1 MRNFST
7 QADLRAIEAE
17 ALWQDRERPATVYAA
32 LDSVAKRF
40 GDRPAISFQ
49 MFSTPGSKSQTLTW
63 SKLLEHVTQ
72 AANLFH
78 ELGISET
85 DTVAYILPT
94 LNETAITL
102 LGGMTA
108 GRVAPI
114 NPLLDPDKLSALLRE
129 SGAKA
134 VVTLRSFP
142 KTDIAQKVSRALKD
156 APQVETLIELDMLR
170 HVGPPKSWI
179 IPLIRPK
186 NPVMHRARIL
196 DFHTE
201 LARQPA
207 DRLVFDASQEDRI
220 AALFHTGGTTGM
232 PKLASHRFS
241 GIIYNGWLGAELLFT
256 EKDVLMCPLPLFH
269 VFAAYPILMCCI
281 LSGAHVVFP
290 TPQGYRGEGVFD
302 NFWKLIEKWNVT
314 FMITVPTAL
323 SALVSRKVDAD
334 ISSLRTGIS
343 GSAAL
348 PRELYRRF
356 EAATGVQIAEGYG
369 LTEATCLVSCNP
381 VDGQKKIGSVGLPL
395 PYTDVRILR
404 EVEETFIECGQDEVG
419 EICIRNPGVTDAT
432 YIDASKNRDLYTPDG
447 LLRTGDLG
455 RLDGDGYL
463 WITGR
468 QKDLIIRSGH
478 NIDPAEIEEALLSH
492 PQVGFAGAIGQPDA
506 KAGELPCAYVECVAG
521 ATVSTEMLHAHVAS
535 RLTERAAIPKHIEI
549 LDSLPKTA
557 IGKVFKPDLRRMAI
571 ARVLNATLQDA
582 QLDANVAEVIEDR
595 KLGLLARID
604 AAPSVSDAQLEGV
617 LGHFAVPYQRL

>member
-348 PRELYRRF
+348 PRELYRKF